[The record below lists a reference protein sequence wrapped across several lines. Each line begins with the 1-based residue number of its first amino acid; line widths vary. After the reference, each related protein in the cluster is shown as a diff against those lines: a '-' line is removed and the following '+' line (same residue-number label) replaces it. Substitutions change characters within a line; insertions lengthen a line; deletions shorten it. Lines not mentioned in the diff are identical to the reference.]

1 VYKYFDAR
9 EKGFTLIELVVGVA
23 ILSILAVLT
32 VPRLNAVLDNMS
44 LEADAR
50 ELAQVLRD
58 ARMEAICSGE
68 VKNIYFYTSANQ
80 YKTVMTFGE
89 KFYKLREGVSY
100 RDDTTTFT
108 ADRCSFHPSGAAS
121 PAGTVTLQNEHDK
134 KVSVIVSPVAGR
146 IRIE

>member
-1 VYKYFDAR
+1 MYKYFSTR

-32 VPRLNAVLDNMS
+32 VPRLNAVLDNMR

-100 RDDTTTFT
+100 QGDTTFT
-108 ADRCSFHPSGAAS
+108 SDRCSFHPSGAAS
-121 PAGTVTLQNEHDK
+121 PAGTVKLQNGHGK
-134 KVSVIVSPVAGR
+134 KVS
-146 IRIE
+146 